1 MRDGLDGP
9 QHIKSLLKLHL
20 FGIHQNELRVHP
32 LGGRCFP
39 RHFHLHGRTSNPR
52 CFRSVLFGQVNTAAA
67 ESATNIQDLAARLET
82 RYPGDMLNELILSRL
97 FCFFATNPIA
107 MMDVR
112 APQTLVIRA
121 CAVVEIH
128 DFLFV
133 VIASHPYVVLL
144 LREIDSF
151 SRLTDC
157 LSYPLRKSLERGAIN
172 RLSPLAASK
181 SVHYLSKEMRNC
193 ANGEDHPMLCHR

>member
-9 QHIKSLLKLHL
+9 HHIKSFLKLQL

-39 RHFHLHGRTSNPR
+39 RHFHLNGRNRNPR

-67 ESATNIQDLAARLET
+67 ESATNIQDRAAWLET
-82 RYPGDMLNELILSRL
+82 RCPGDMLNKLILSRL
-97 FCFFATNPIA
+97 FCFFSTNPIA

-121 CAVVEIH
+121 VAFVELHIF
-128 DFLFV
+128 FLFS
-133 VIASHPYVVLL
+133 IPLHAATLPPPTTSAT
-144 LREIDSF
+144 
-151 SRLTDC
+151 LT
-157 LSYPLRKSLERGAIN
+157 Y
-172 RLSPLAASK
+172 
-181 SVHYLSKEMRNC
+181 
-193 ANGEDHPMLCHR
+193 